1 LESEPLPKCVIIDGS
16 DIYTA
21 GERHGRAY
29 LYSRILDHCGSVR
42 LVAATTKGAAEARTL
57 STELAPARGGK
68 EVVLCVGDGVGEEG
82 ARRTARRIFDA
93 IVEEFGR

>member
-1 LESEPLPKCVIIDGS
+1 MPKCVIIDGS

-29 LYSRILDHCGSVR
+29 LYSRILDRCGSVR

-68 EVVLCVGDGVGEEG
+68 EVVLCVGDGEGEER

-93 IVEEFGR
+93 IVEELGTCSVDL